1 MLVSLLVLIGVGQED
16 TKEEA
21 DKYIRKMINLRIFED
36 ENAQEI
42 IKQVADEMDTRGYT
56 RVKVIKNANIGLQLS
71 FTRQT
76 TQIIGTGGW
85 YGGGW
90 YNGWWGPGYWGPYW
104 NDWYYPYP
112 VTYSYNTGTLIME
125 MVNLTDHPE
134 DTSQKV
140 KLPVIWHSYATGLLF
155 ENSKY
160 NMQLTLDAV
169 NQAFDQSPY
178 IKKS

>member
-1 MLVSLLVLIGVGQED
+1 
-16 TKEEA
+16 
-21 DKYIRKMINLRIFED
+21 
-36 ENAQEI
+36 
-42 IKQVADEMDTRGYT
+42 
-56 RVKVIKNANIGLQLS
+56 
-71 FTRQT
+71 
-76 TQIIGTGGW
+76 
-85 YGGGW
+85 
-90 YNGWWGPGYWGPYW
+90 
-104 NDWYYPYP
+104 
-112 VTYSYNTGTLIME
+112 
-125 MVNLTDHPE
+125 MVNLIDHPE